1 MNFRVGLGYVSP
13 IYIEKSSFVFL
24 CSFPVLLTC
33 ILFTAAERCLNI
45 TYIMDTK
52 TNVNYPGWDT
62 KFDVTVFDGTSVLQA
77 HTFINHTD
85 TTWKYVLID
94 LPAVND
100 LKVGNVCCG
109 HHFLLV
115 WRYILWSCYSLFK
128 CLCIVIRTSL

>member
-1 MNFRVGLGYVSP
+1 M
-13 IYIEKSSFVFL
+13 
-24 CSFPVLLTC
+24 
-33 ILFTAAERCLNI
+33 FTAAERCLNI

-62 KFDVTVFDGTSVLQA
+62 KFEVTVLDGTSVLQA

-100 LKVGNVCCG
+100 LKVGNVG
-109 HHFLLV
+109 FGLHFLLV
-115 WRYILWSCYSLFK
+115 GTFYGP
-128 CLCIVIRTSL
+128 VIHYLNV